1 MLYKIS
7 ATTYPSIPIIPFK
20 VRHNLMLS
28 LTLRQLEYAVAI
40 GRQGGLTAAAEALH
54 VSQPALSV
62 ALAQLEHH
70 LGQPLFLR
78 RPGGPMVPTGF
89 GADWLAKAA
98 RHLASLSDLMTGPRQ
113 TPLRLAVF
121 EDLAPALLAP
131 LLGHAARQGKALD
144 ARPMGF
150 AALAEA
156 LKSGAVDAA
165 VSWALGLPPG
175 LDLHPLVKIAP
186 HAVLAA
192 DHPLASCD
200 SLSLQD
206 LSNQPLVLTDQ
217 DLSIAHLQVLFHNA
231 RAGCH
236 IAYRVATL
244 DLMRS
249 FAANGLGI
257 GISYTQPAPRISHD
271 GKPLIL
277 RQITD
282 AGTEAVVMARPK
294 SAANLT
300 ALTDVTADLTAYLT
314 TLLTPAARPD
324 PKPFDSRLSRF
335 QTAFPTKTKGKKTLS
350 KPI

>member
-1 MLYKIS
+1 
-7 ATTYPSIPIIPFK
+7 
-20 VRHNLMLS
+20 MLS

-89 GADWLAKAA
+89 GADWLTDAA
-98 RHLASLSDLMTGPRQ
+98 RHLTSLTDLMTAPRQ

-121 EDLAPALLAP
+121 EDLAPAILAP
-131 LLGHAARQGKALD
+131 LLAESARQGKTLD

-175 LDLHPLVKIAP
+175 LDLHPLVQITP

-192 DHPLASCD
+192 DHPLALRD
-200 SLSLQD
+200 GLKLQD

-231 RAGCH
+231 RAACH
-236 IAYRVATL
+236 IAHRVATL

-282 AGTEAVVMARPK
+282 AGAEAVVIARPK
-294 SAANLT
+294 AAAHTSGLT
-300 ALTDVTADLTAYLT
+300 DLTAYLT
-314 TLLTPAARPD
+314 ELLTPTPPLD
-324 PKPFDSRLSRF
+324 PKRFDNRLKQF
-335 QTAFPTKTKGKKTLS
+335 QTAFPPRSQGKKTLP

>member
-1 MLYKIS
+1 
-7 ATTYPSIPIIPFK
+7 
-20 VRHNLMLS
+20 MLS

-40 GRQGGLTAAAEALH
+40 GQQGGLTAAAEMLH

-89 GADWLAKAA
+89 GADWLAEAA
-98 RHLASLSDLMTGPRQ
+98 RHLTSLTHLMTAPRQ

-121 EDLAPALLAP
+121 EELAPALLAP
-131 LLGHAARQGKALD
+131 LLAEAARVGRTLD

-150 AALAEA
+150 AAVAEA

-165 VSWALGLPPG
+165 VSWVLGLPPG
-175 LDLHPLVKIAP
+175 LRLHTLAQIAP
-186 HAVLAA
+186 YAVLAA
-192 DHPLASCD
+192 DHPLAARE
-200 SLSLQD
+200 SLTLGD
-206 LSNQPLVLTDQ
+206 LGAEPLVLTDQ
-217 DLSIAHLQVLFHNA
+217 DLSIAHLQVLFHKA
-231 RAGCH
+231 RVPCN
-236 IAYRVATL
+236 IAHRVATL

-249 FAANGLGI
+249 FAANGLGV

-277 RQITD
+277 RALTD
-282 AGTEAVVMARPK
+282 AGTEAVVLAART
-294 SAANLT
+294 AAADLP
-300 ALTDVTADLTAYLT
+300 ALTQLAATLTV
-314 TLLTPAARPD
+314 LLTPPVPVASKR
-324 PKPFDSRLSRF
+324 FDSRLSRF
-335 QTAFPTKTKGKKTLS
+335 QTAFPTRSKGKKTVS